1 MFAPEAMVVKLSRL
15 KLYSF
20 VIGVLVWFGFE
31 VVALFPDNLTIHPS
45 APNPL
50 EFHSLN

>member
-1 MFAPEAMVVKLSRL
+1 MFSPEAMVIKLKKL
-15 KLYSF
+15 KPYSF

-31 VVALFPDNLTIHPS
+31 VVALIPDILTIHPS

-50 EFHSLN
+50 EFHLLN